1 MRVAR
6 KLQQEFGQGV
16 ARMLQKH
23 PGWARRLQKQPQ
35 ATQERAQ
42 VAAKLKEMQAAA

>member
-1 MRVAR
+1 MAR

-23 PGWARRLQKQPQ
+23 PGWAKRLQEQPQ

-42 VAAKLKEMQAAA
+42 VAAELQEMQEAA